1 MDTAL
6 ACCAASPGLVP
17 VFVMVASSNDLNISP
32 LVRKEPDTIKS
43 VLRRFQNEEDKIQNR
58 IQNLFICFDDN
69 SIVIYNPIEN

>member
-6 ACCAASPGLVP
+6 ACCAASSGLVP

-43 VLRRFQNEEDKIQNR
+43 VLRRFQNEEDKIPRQ
-58 IQNLFICFDDN
+58 
-69 SIVIYNPIEN
+69 SIYGAQSRFGKQFF